1 MLDQGGGKPLDRNH
15 KRVAVVAMRA
25 LKIDRPRRASQ
36 GVGAGR
42 DVRHGLAS
50 RCRAVA
56 KASRGGKMKFEFL
69 VLDARLDD
77 RKSADLERD
86 LNNLGNDGWELV
98 ATFGLHNGTFVL
110 QRVVAEAAASAKTR
124 GKKQA

>member
-1 MLDQGGGKPLDRNH
+1 
-15 KRVAVVAMRA
+15 
-25 LKIDRPRRASQ
+25 
-36 GVGAGR
+36 
-42 DVRHGLAS
+42 
-50 RCRAVA
+50 
-56 KASRGGKMKFEFL
+56 MKFEFL

-110 QRVVAEAAASAKTR
+110 QRVVAEAAASASRTR
-124 GKKQA
+124 GKKQP

>member
-1 MLDQGGGKPLDRNH
+1 
-15 KRVAVVAMRA
+15 
-25 LKIDRPRRASQ
+25 
-36 GVGAGR
+36 
-42 DVRHGLAS
+42 
-50 RCRAVA
+50 
-56 KASRGGKMKFEFL
+56 MKFEFL

-110 QRVVAEAAASAKTR
+110 QRVVADAAVSAKTK
-124 GKKQA
+124 GKKQP

>member
-1 MLDQGGGKPLDRNH
+1 
-15 KRVAVVAMRA
+15 
-25 LKIDRPRRASQ
+25 
-36 GVGAGR
+36 
-42 DVRHGLAS
+42 
-50 RCRAVA
+50 
-56 KASRGGKMKFEFL
+56 MKFEFL

-110 QRVVAEAAASAKTR
+110 QRVIAEAATSRAKAR
-124 GKKQA
+124 KQS

>member
-1 MLDQGGGKPLDRNH
+1 
-15 KRVAVVAMRA
+15 
-25 LKIDRPRRASQ
+25 
-36 GVGAGR
+36 
-42 DVRHGLAS
+42 
-50 RCRAVA
+50 
-56 KASRGGKMKFEFL
+56 MKFEFL

-110 QRVVAEAAASAKTR
+110 QRVVAEAAASKTR
-124 GKKQA
+124 AKKQP

>member
-1 MLDQGGGKPLDRNH
+1 
-15 KRVAVVAMRA
+15 
-25 LKIDRPRRASQ
+25 
-36 GVGAGR
+36 
-42 DVRHGLAS
+42 
-50 RCRAVA
+50 
-56 KASRGGKMKFEFL
+56 MKFEFL

-110 QRVVAEAAASAKTR
+110 QRVIAEAATSRAKA
-124 GKKQA
+124 KKQS